1 MVKLTKRC
9 IWFILICGIAC
20 TLGVNPVFADSDQTT
35 DGEFGGVSAANEVS
49 YEYDSTINEKYKSS
63 ESTEDDYT
71 DKNDDI
77 FSITMDEI
85 QGCESFSEVDPEDA
99 VNDSCALSDE
109 EEPKHSSGDS
119 GEISCDTSPDKF
131 TEADDLIAKD
141 FSDTDESQE
150 IDGYSG
156 TTKSS
161 CDIGTDSDIAV
172 SETLDTAL
180 DATLDITL
188 DTTDDQS
195 SETDPLSCVRH
206 DALPDAGTADT
217 QVTLETTDIAA
228 DSGPAEEIL
237 VGASPTPLKTFYNVV
252 TDFGVNGN
260 DSAPDEGK
268 LRDAMYQAGM
278 AAQHFQQMI
287 EVFVPKGTYHLR
299 DSLFIFSNIW
309 LHLADGAVMYR
320 DDPSK
325 LMLLGVYL
333 DPNGN
338 IVHSENCKVG
348 GYNQIK
354 NVKVSG
360 GEWNGGVKSTDVYN
374 NKYSQMDMVFRHGEN
389 ITIENTTI
397 GNDTSIHS
405 VNFDGCR
412 NLTINNVKFVN
423 HYKYQGSDSSY
434 YVNGSK
440 TSNASFAYKE
450 ALHTDYLS
458 TEDKGS
464 NAKPIENL
472 GMPNVQVTNCTFQNV
487 VSGVGT
493 HHTPNGV
500 YADGYKI
507 VGCTFLDVP
516 YICINAFNFRDFVCK
531 ENTAQGVNCFLQGV
545 NLYAWKNGAAYI
557 INNTVNGKKFNGVAP
572 YAAIEIRDNS
582 NVLIMN
588 NTFGN
593 IQADGVKLTVS
604 NQNYRTSGY
613 RMKAEVM
620 QNLFYDGVGKAGGN
634 TNYAAVR
641 ALPGVMLTT
650 WKNNMFLGGGSGSTK
665 IYGIYL
671 NNCSDNCK
679 LSTDY
684 ISGAMT
690 GIYANALHNLIIK
703 QSEVLKSRETGI
715 YAANIDGLLIT
726 GTKILCGLGNGLHIT
741 GSKRVS
747 NVSSLSLWNN
757 GKNLLLMNLY
767 NANDVASFA
776 TFMATT
782 TVTSGIKLPCIY
794 YKLGDLNFDG
804 QTNKADFDI
813 LSRMVHGKEAMT
825 PAEMYIADMN
835 KDNVVDHRDIALLRS
850 ALHI

>member
-1 MVKLTKRC
+1 MKLTKRC

-20 TLGVNPVFADSDQTT
+20 TLSVNPVFADSDQTT

-49 YEYDSTINEKYKSS
+49 YENDSTIEEEFKSS
-63 ESTEDDYT
+63 ESTEDDYP
-71 DKNDDI
+71 DNKDDI

-85 QGCESFSEVDPEDA
+85 QGCESFSETDPEDA
-99 VNDSCALSDE
+99 ENDSCALSDE
-109 EEPKHSSGDS
+109 EEPEHSSGDPA
-119 GEISCDTSPDKF
+119 EISDDTSPDIF
-131 TEADDLIAKD
+131 TETDDLIVKD
-141 FSDTDESQE
+141 FSDSDESQE

-180 DATLDITL
+180 DLPL
-188 DTTDDQS
+188 VTTDDQS
-195 SETDPLSCVRH
+195 SGADPLSGVR
-206 DALPDAGTADT
+206 DGTLPDAGTEDI
-217 QVTLETTDIAA
+217 QLIEQTTDT
-228 DSGPAEEIL
+228 EEIL

-252 TDFGVNGN
+252 TDFGANGN
-260 DSAPDEGK
+260 DGTSDEST
-268 LRDAMYQAGM
+268 LRKALYEAGM
-278 AAQHFQQMI
+278 AGQYFKQMI
-287 EVFVPKGTYHLR
+287 EVFVPKGTYHLK

-338 IVHSENCKVG
+338 IVHSKDCKVG

-354 NVKVSG
+354 NVKISG
-360 GEWNGGVKSTDVYN
+360 GEWNGGVKSTDVYKN
-374 NKYSQMDMVFRHGEN
+374 TYSEMDIVFRHGEN

-458 TEDKGS
+458 TEDKWS
-464 NAKPIENL
+464 NAAPIENL
-472 GMPNVQVTNCTFQNV
+472 GIPNVHVTNCTFQNV

-493 HHTPNGV
+493 HHTHNGI

-507 VGCTFLDVP
+507 VGCTFRDIP
-516 YICINAFNFRDFVCK
+516 YVCINAFNFRDFVCK

-557 INNTVNGKKFNGVAP
+557 IDNTINGRKFNGAEP

-593 IQADGVKLTVS
+593 IQSDGIKLSV
-604 NQNYRTSGY
+604 NGQNYRTSGY
-613 RMKAEVM
+613 KMKAEVM
-620 QNLFYDGVGKAGGN
+620 KNLFYDGVGKAGGN
-634 TNYAAVR
+634 TNYAAIR

-650 WKNNMFLGGGSGSTK
+650 WKNNMFLGGASGSTK
-665 IYGIYL
+665 VYGIYL

-684 ISGAMT
+684 ISGAIT

-726 GTKILCGLGNGLHIT
+726 GAKILCGLGNGLHVT
-741 GSKRVS
+741 GSKNIS
-747 NVSSLSLWNN
+747 NVNSLSLWNN
-757 GKNLLLMNLY
+757 GKDLLLMNLY
-767 NANDVASFA
+767 NVKDVASF
-776 TFMATT
+776 TSFMATT

-794 YKLGDLNFDG
+794 YKMGDVNFDG
-804 QTNKADFDI
+804 QINKADFDL
-813 LSRMVHGKEAMT
+813 LSRMVYGKEVMT

-835 KDNVVDHRDIALLRS
+835 KDTVVDYRDVNLIRS

>member
-1 MVKLTKRC
+1 MMKLIKRC

-109 EEPKHSSGDS
+109 EEPEHSSGDS
-119 GEISCDTSPDKF
+119 DDISCDTSPDIF

-172 SETLDTAL
+172 SETLDTTL

-188 DTTDDQS
+188 SATDNQNN
-195 SETDPLSCVRH
+195 ETDSPANTLS
-206 DALPDAGTADT
+206 ATLPGEGTADIQLIEQT
-217 QVTLETTDIAA
+217 ADIEA
-228 DSGPAEEIL
+228 DTGPAEEIL
-237 VGASPTPLKTFYNVV
+237 VGAAPTPLKTFYNVV
-252 TDFGVNGN
+252 TDFDVNGN
-260 DSAPDEGK
+260 DSAPDEVN
-268 LRDAMYQAGM
+268 LRKALYEAGM

-287 EVFVPKGTYHLR
+287 EVFVPKGTYHLK
-299 DSLFIFSNIW
+299 DQLFIFSNIW

-338 IVHSENCKVG
+338 IVHSEECKVG

-354 NVKVSG
+354 NVKISG
-360 GEWNGGVKSTDVYN
+360 GEWNGGVKATDVYKN
-374 NKYSQMDMVFRHGEN
+374 TYSQMDMVFRHGEN

-423 HYKYQGSDSSY
+423 HYKYQGSDLSY
-434 YVNGSK
+434 YVDKSK

-458 TEDKGS
+458 TEDGKS

-472 GMPNVQVTNCTFQNV
+472 EMPNVQVTNCTFQNV

-493 HHTPNGV
+493 HHTYNGI

-507 VGCTFLDVP
+507 VGCTFRDIP
-516 YICINAFNFRDFVCK
+516 YICINAYNFRDFVCK
-531 ENTAQGVNCFLQGV
+531 ENTAQGVNCFLNGV

-557 INNTVNGKKFNGVAP
+557 IDNTINGKKFNGAAP
-572 YAAIEIRDNS
+572 YAAIEIKDNS

-593 IQADGVKLTVS
+593 IQADGVKLSVS

-620 QNLFYDGVGKAGGN
+620 QNLFYDGIGKAGGN

-650 WKNNMFLGGGSGSTK
+650 WKNTMFLGGGSNPTK

-690 GIYANALHNLIIK
+690 GIYANTLHNLIIK

-715 YAANIDGLLIT
+715 YAANIDGLLLT
-726 GTKILCGLGNGLHIT
+726 GTKILCGLANGLHIT
-741 GSKRVS
+741 GSKNVS
-747 NVSSLSLWNN
+747 NVNSLSLWNN
-757 GKNLLLMNLY
+757 GRDLLLMNLY
-767 NANDVASFA
+767 NVNDVASFA
-776 TFMATT
+776 SFMATT

-813 LSRMVHGKEAMT
+813 LSRMVYGKEAMT

-835 KDNVVDHRDIALLRS
+835 KDSVVDHRDIALLRS
-850 ALHI
+850 TLHI

>member
-1 MVKLTKRC
+1 MMKLTKRC

-20 TLGVNPVFADSDQTT
+20 TLGASPIFADSDQTA
-35 DGEFGGVSAANEVS
+35 DEEFGGIFAANEVS
-49 YEYDSTINEKYKSS
+49 SENDSTSAEEFISC
-63 ESTEDDYT
+63 ESTEYDYT
-71 DKNDDI
+71 DENEGDI

-99 VNDSCALSDE
+99 AYDSCALSDE
-109 EEPKHSSGDS
+109 DDPEYSSGEPA
-119 GEISCDTSPDKF
+119 EISDDTSPDIF
-131 TEADDLIAKD
+131 
-141 FSDTDESQE
+141 TDESQE

-172 SETLDTAL
+172 SETLDTTL

-188 DTTDDQS
+188 SATDNQNN
-195 SETDPLSCVRH
+195 ETDSAANTLS
-206 DALPDAGTADT
+206 ATLPGEGTADIQLIEQT
-217 QVTLETTDIAA
+217 ADIEA
-228 DSGPAEEIL
+228 DTGPAEEIL
-237 VGASPTPLKTFYNVV
+237 VGAAPTPLKTFYNVV
-252 TDFGVNGN
+252 TDFDVNGN
-260 DSAPDEGK
+260 DSAPDEVN
-268 LRDAMYQAGM
+268 LRKALYEAGM

-287 EVFVPKGTYHLR
+287 EVFVPKGTYHLK
-299 DSLFIFSNIW
+299 DQLFIFSNIW

-338 IVHSENCKVG
+338 IIHSEDCKVG

-354 NVKVSG
+354 NVKISG
-360 GEWNGGVKSTDVYN
+360 GEWNGGVKATDVYKN
-374 NKYSQMDMVFRHGEN
+374 TYSQMDMVFRHGEN

-423 HYKYQGSDSSY
+423 HYKYQGSDLSY
-434 YVNGSK
+434 YVDKSK

-458 TEDKGS
+458 TEDTKS

-472 GMPNVQVTNCTFQNV
+472 SIPNVQVTNCTFQNV

-493 HHTPNGV
+493 HHTYNGI

-507 VGCTFLDVP
+507 VGCTFRDIP
-516 YICINAFNFRDFVCK
+516 YICINAYNFRDFVCK
-531 ENTAQGVNCFLQGV
+531 ENTAQGVNCFLNGV

-557 INNTVNGKKFNGVAP
+557 IDNTINGKKFNDAAP
-572 YAAIEIRDNS
+572 YAAIEIKDNS

-593 IQADGVKLTVS
+593 IQADGVKLSVS

-620 QNLFYDGVGKAGGN
+620 QNLFYDGIGKAGGN

-650 WKNNMFLGGGSGSTK
+650 WKNTMFLGGGSNPTK

-690 GIYANALHNLIIK
+690 GIYANTLHNLIIK
-703 QSEVLKSRETGI
+703 QCEVLKSRETGI
-715 YAANIDGLLIT
+715 YSANIDGLLLT
-726 GTKILCGLGNGLHIT
+726 GTKILCGLANGLHVT
-741 GSKRVS
+741 GSKNVS
-747 NVSSLSLWNN
+747 NVNSLSLWNN
-757 GKNLLLMNLY
+757 GKDLLLMNLY
-767 NANDVASFA
+767 NVKDVASFA
-776 TFMATT
+776 SFMATT
-782 TVTSGIKLPCIY
+782 SVTSGIKLPCIY

-804 QTNKADFDI
+804 QTNKSDFDI
-813 LSRMVHGKEAMT
+813 LSRMVYGKEAMT

-835 KDNVVDHRDIALLRS
+835 KDNVVDYRDIALLRS
-850 ALHI
+850 TLHI

>member
-1 MVKLTKRC
+1 MMKLTKRC
-9 IWFILICGIAC
+9 IWFILSCGIAC
-20 TLGVNPVFADSDQTT
+20 TLSVNPVFADSDQTT

-49 YEYDSTINEKYKSS
+49 YENDSTIEEEFKSS
-63 ESTEDDYT
+63 ESTEDDYS
-71 DKNDDI
+71 DKMDDV

-99 VNDSCALSDE
+99 ENDSCVLSDE
-109 EEPKHSSGDS
+109 EEPEHSSGDPA
-119 GEISCDTSPDKF
+119 EISDDTSPDIC
-131 TEADDLIAKD
+131 TETDDLIEED
-141 FSDTDESQE
+141 FSDSDESQE
-150 IDGYSG
+150 TDGYSG

-172 SETLDTAL
+172 SETLDTILDLAL
-180 DATLDITL
+180 V
-188 DTTDDQS
+188 TTDDQS
-195 SETDPLSCVRH
+195 SETDSLSRIRH
-206 DALPDAGTADT
+206 DILPDAETADIRLVE
-217 QVTLETTDIAA
+217 QTTDT
-228 DSGPAEEIL
+228 EEIL

-252 TDFGVNGN
+252 TDFGANGN
-260 DSAPDEGK
+260 DGASDEGT
-268 LRDAMYQAGM
+268 LRQALYEAGR
-278 AAQHFQQMI
+278 AGQYFKQMI
-287 EVFVPKGTYHLR
+287 EVFVPRGTYHLR

-338 IVHSENCKVG
+338 IVHSKDCKVG

-354 NVKVSG
+354 NVKISG
-360 GEWNGGVKSTDVYN
+360 GEWNGGVKSTDVYKN
-374 NKYSQMDMVFRHGEN
+374 TYSEMDIVFRHGEN

-458 TEDKGS
+458 TEDKWS
-464 NAKPIENL
+464 NAAPVENL
-472 GMPNVQVTNCTFQNV
+472 GIPNVQVTNCTFQNV
-487 VSGVGT
+487 ISGVGT
-493 HHTPNGV
+493 HHTHNGI

-507 VGCTFLDVP
+507 VGCTFRDVP
-516 YICINAFNFRDFVCK
+516 YVCINAFNFRDFVCK

-557 INNTVNGKKFNGVAP
+557 IDNTINGRKFNGVEP

-593 IQADGVKLTVS
+593 IQSDGIKLSV
-604 NQNYRTSGY
+604 NGQNYRTSGY
-613 RMKAEVM
+613 KMKAEVM
-620 QNLFYDGVGKAGGN
+620 KNLFYDGVGKAGGN
-634 TNYAAVR
+634 TNYAAIR

-650 WKNNMFLGGGSGSTK
+650 WKNNMFLGGASGSTK

-684 ISGAMT
+684 ISGAIT

-715 YAANIDGLLIT
+715 YAANIDGLLVT

-741 GSKRVS
+741 GSKNVS
-747 NVSSLSLWNN
+747 NVNSLSLWNN
-757 GKNLLLMNLY
+757 GKDLLLMNLY
-767 NANDVASFA
+767 NVKDVASF
-776 TFMATT
+776 TSFMATT

-794 YKLGDLNFDG
+794 YKMGDVNFDG
-804 QTNKADFDI
+804 QITKADFDM
-813 LSRMVHGKEAMT
+813 LSRMVYGKEEMT

-835 KDNVVDHRDIALLRS
+835 KDNVVDYRDANLIRS

>member
-1 MVKLTKRC
+1 MMKLTKRC

-20 TLGVNPVFADSDQTT
+20 TLGVSPVFADSDQTT
-35 DGEFGGVSAANEVS
+35 DGEFGGISAANEVS
-49 YEYDSTINEKYKSS
+49 SDSDSS
-63 ESTEDDYT
+63 LAEEFISCESTEYDYT
-71 DKNDDI
+71 DENEDDI

-85 QGCESFSEVDPEDA
+85 QGCESFSEIDPEDA
-99 VNDSCALSDE
+99 GYDSCTLSDE
-109 EEPKHSSGDS
+109 DDPEHSSGEPA
-119 GEISCDTSPDKF
+119 EISDDTSPDIF
-131 TEADDLIAKD
+131 TETDDLIAKD

-172 SETLDTAL
+172 SETLDT
-180 DATLDITL
+180 
-188 DTTDDQS
+188 TDNQR
-195 SETDPLSCVRH
+195 SETDSPANTLS
-206 DALPDAGTADT
+206 DTLPGEGTADIQLIGQAT
-217 QVTLETTDIAA
+217 GFEA
-228 DSGPAEEIL
+228 DSGPVEEIL
-237 VGASPTPLKTFYNVV
+237 VGASPIPLKTFYNVV
-252 TDFGVNGN
+252 TDFGANGN
-260 DSAPDEGK
+260 DYASDEKTLNNALKEAGK
-268 LRDAMYQAGM
+268 AG
-278 AAQHFQQMI
+278 QYFHQMI
-287 EVFVPKGTYHLR
+287 EVFVPKGTYHLK
-299 DSLFIFSNIW
+299 DQLFIFSNIW

-325 LMLLGVYL
+325 LMLLGVYM

-338 IVHSENCKVG
+338 IVHSEDCKVG

-354 NVKVSG
+354 NVKISG
-360 GEWNGGVKSTDVYN
+360 GEWNGGVKATDVYKN
-374 NKYSQMDMVFRHGEN
+374 TYSQMDMVFRHGEN

-412 NLTINNVKFVN
+412 NLTINNVKFIN
-423 HYKYQGSDSSY
+423 HYKYQGSDTSY
-434 YVNGSK
+434 YVDGSK

-458 TEDKGS
+458 TEDTKS

-493 HHTPNGV
+493 HHAYNGL

-507 VGCTFLDVP
+507 VGCTFRDVP
-516 YICINAFNFRDFVCK
+516 YICINAYNFRDFVCK
-531 ENTAQGVNCFLQGV
+531 ENTAQGVNCFLNGV

-557 INNTVNGKKFNGVAP
+557 IDNTINGKKFNGAAP
-572 YAAIEIRDNS
+572 YAAIEIKDNS

-593 IQADGVKLTVS
+593 IQADGVKLSVS

-620 QNLFYDGVGKAGGN
+620 QNLFYDGIGKAGGN

-650 WKNNMFLGGGSGSTK
+650 WKNTMFLGGGSNPTK

-690 GIYANALHNLIIK
+690 GIYANTLHNLIIK

-715 YAANIDGLLIT
+715 YAANIDGLLLT
-726 GTKILCGLGNGLHIT
+726 GTKILCGLANGLHVT
-741 GSKRVS
+741 GSKNVS
-747 NVSSLSLWNN
+747 NVNSLSLWNN
-757 GKNLLLMNLY
+757 GKDLLLMNLY
-767 NANDVASFA
+767 NVKDVASFA
-776 TFMATT
+776 SFMATT
-782 TVTSGIKLPCIY
+782 SVTSGIKFPCIY

-804 QTNKADFDI
+804 QTNKSDFDI
-813 LSRMVHGKEAMT
+813 LSRMVYGKEAMT

-835 KDNVVDHRDIALLRS
+835 KDNVVDYRDIALLRS
-850 ALHI
+850 TLHI